1 MNEWPMS
8 KTDVFFTS
16 AINWGSGDT
25 PSCQSLMM
33 MEPCYENS
41 EVFGIL
47 RFIFIFRLDMVV
59 HVFSQDCRAECLSS
73 SLAND
78 CVSH

>member
-41 EVFGIL
+41 EVLIL
-47 RFIFIFRLDMVV
+47 ARDDSADSRSDVV
-59 HVFSQDCRAECLSS
+59 LKAS
-73 SLAND
+73 
-78 CVSH
+78 